1 VTHRI
6 RLKATIVRSYA
17 YYPFALLTK
26 VITTSLNF
34 GSDSAAAK
42 DTVILVPR
50 LHWLV
55 VFYPRAMIATSKAR
69 SGRSGKRARIVCMRC
84 HEKKIR
90 CNLQR
95 PGSMCT
101 ACTAEGAVCEHR
113 PSGKGRRPA
122 KAKNIDLELLSSTA
136 GSSQRARLVQT
147 EPVPTP
153 LNAEINNIRALLG
166 HQATLHNP
174 DLTREHGVSN
184 NAGTSLVRFNPRPAS
199 DDFATGVFHNYMTT
213 YLDVCYTWIPIIDRL
228 DDGNVPSST
237 AFPLPLQHALAS
249 AAGTIYSP
257 LLPDINSQHEHYQ
270 RARQLIHSGRAFDT
284 LSLLKAAMLLS
295 ICDNPMSD
303 SATDGSFW
311 WTGVA
316 IRLAQDLRLH
326 RNANGMAN
334 RENPG
339 VLRRIWWTL

>member
-1 VTHRI
+1 
-6 RLKATIVRSYA
+6 
-17 YYPFALLTK
+17 
-26 VITTSLNF
+26 
-34 GSDSAAAK
+34 
-42 DTVILVPR
+42 
-50 LHWLV
+50 
-55 VFYPRAMIATSKAR
+55 MIATSKTR
-69 SGRSGKRARIVCMRC
+69 SGRSGKRARIVCVRC

-95 PGSMCT
+95 PGSICT

-122 KAKNIDLELLSSTA
+122 KAKNIDLELSSSTA

-147 EPVPTP
+147 EPVLTP

-166 HQATLHNP
+166 HQATLHHP
-174 DLTREHGVSN
+174 DLTREHRVGN
-184 NAGTSLVRFNPRPAS
+184 NARTRLVRFNPRPAS
-199 DDFATGVFHNYMTT
+199 DDFATGVFHSYMAT

-237 AFPLPLQHALAS
+237 AFPLLLQHALAA

-270 RARQLIHSGRAFDT
+270 RARQLFHSARAFDT

-295 ICDNPMSD
+295 ICDSPMSD

-326 RNANGMAN
+326 RNVSGMAN
-334 RENPG
+334 MENPG